1 MTERERF
8 VDKLRADCAA
18 CPKNMC
24 CCDEIAMVRSVE
36 RRYDHRFKEEGVS
49 LA

>member
-24 CCDEIAMVRSVE
+24 CDEIAMVGSVE
-36 RRYDHRFKEEGVS
+36 RRYDRRFKEEGVS